1 MKLIEEKYNYIQ
13 FIFTVIDTWW
23 NCKAMVCLNYSNFF
37 ICESDKAYLCNC
49 VSISSMVH
57 VVRFM
62 GEEMIDVGLVVL
74 RINVWSTYKLGNLS
88 FDCIKCCICSQCE
101 GCIVRSLC

>member
-1 MKLIEEKYNYIQ
+1 MKLIEKKYNYTQ
-13 FIFTVIDTWW
+13 FIFIVIDTWW

-37 ICESDKAYLCNC
+37 ICKSYEAYLCNC
-49 VSISSMVH
+49 VCISSMVH

-62 GEEMIDVGLVVL
+62 DGELIDVGLVVL

-88 FDCIKCCICSQCE
+88 FDCLKCCVRCQFE
-101 GCIVRSLC
+101 GCTVRFLC